1 MQYAW
6 YDFVGNLGIIMV
18 LGTYLAIQ
26 MGKMNAQ
33 QLSYLL
39 WNGFGAILIMIS
51 LFFAFNLSS
60 FLIELA
66 WLGIS
71 LFGVFTYL
79 SKHKNKH

>member
-33 QLSYLL
+33 QLSYSL
-39 WNGFGAILIMIS
+39 WNGLGAILIMIS
-51 LFFAFNLSS
+51 LFFTFNLSS

-71 LFGVFTYL
+71 LFGVFTYVRR
-79 SKHKNKH
+79 HKNKH

>member
-33 QLSYLL
+33 QLSYSL
-39 WNGFGAILIMIS
+39 WNGLGAILIMIS

-71 LFGVFTYL
+71 LFGVFTYVRRR
-79 SKHKNKH
+79 KNKH